1 MSRCTGLIGV
11 PLFCIATLAIAQAP
25 TRAADP
31 IFVRAQTLVSDGNGV
46 AGRALIDSVI
56 AKTPPTSQLYPQAL
70 FWRATLAANAADAE
84 SDYKHIVVDYP
95 LAPQA
100 EDALLRL
107 AQLELA
113 RGDRDG
119 ALNHLQRIPRDYPR
133 SKSLARAS
141 YWTARVLFEKNDI
154 PNACAANA
162 SALAQADVS
171 EVELRNQIQYQ
182 GQRCPAVAAVAT
194 TTAPAAPV
202 PTPVTSATATIPPAS
217 VTAST
222 TSAKAIPATSTASTT
237 PAKVTPATSTASKPV
252 VPAVAVKPEAI
263 VTDSPKVRAPSPVHK
278 TIPIAAVPR
287 PKPPAEANDAK
298 PSIVDPS
305 KAPKA
310 VAESPKAPKAVAENT
325 EPKRNTPVSRGNGY
339 SVQVAA
345 YTHKAEADKLVS
357 SLTKRG
363 YSARVDGSV
372 APFRVRIGRYTTER
386 DAEDALKKLKSKHMD
401 GFVVRAPER

>member
-1 MSRCTGLIGV
+1 MSRWQNLLGL
-11 PLFCIATLAIAQAP
+11 PLFCAASLAAAQAP
-25 TRAADP
+25 AHPADP

-119 ALNHLQRIPRDYPR
+119 ALGHLQRIPRDYPR

-154 PNACAANA
+154 PNACTANA
-162 SALAQADVS
+162 SALAQADAS

-182 GQRCPAVAAVAT
+182 GQRCPLVAT
-194 TTAPAAPV
+194 V
-202 PTPVTSATATIPPAS
+202 PTVTSP
-217 VTAST
+217 T
-222 TSAKAIPATSTASTT
+222 TGTSGNTPATSVTTSTT
-237 PAKVTPATSTASKPV
+237 PAPTSGSASSAIAAPPKPVASAATGRPTAVDTASPTVVSPSTPPKTV
-252 VPAVAVKPEAI
+252 VPA
-263 VTDSPKVRAPSPVHK
+263 H
-278 TIPIAAVPR
+278 R
-287 PKPPAEANDAK
+287 PKPPTEANDSK
-298 PSIVDPS
+298 PSIVDPA

-310 VAESPKAPKAVAENT
+310 TAEKPATKPSTAVSHA
-325 EPKRNTPVSRGNGY
+325 SGY

-345 YTHKAEADKLVS
+345 YSHRPEADKLTAT
-357 SLTKRG
+357 LNKRG

-372 APFRVRIGRYTTER
+372 APFRVRIGRYTTEKE
-386 DAEDALKKLKSKHMD
+386 AEDALKKIKASHMD

>member
-1 MSRCTGLIGV
+1 MSRCSGFIGLQFLCV
-11 PLFCIATLAIAQAP
+11 ATLATAQAP
-25 TRAADP
+25 SRSADP

-113 RGDRDG
+113 RGDRDA

-162 SALAQADVS
+162 NALAQADVS
-171 EVELRNQIQYQ
+171 EIELRNQIQYQ
-182 GQRCPAVAAVAT
+182 GQRCPAAVAT
-194 TTAPAAPV
+194 TTAPVPATTTAPA
-202 PTPVTSATATIPPAS
+202 PTTAISSPAS
-217 VTAST
+217 G
-222 TSAKAIPATSTASTT
+222 TASTT
-237 PAKVTPATSTASKPV
+237 PPKATTTTSASTEPV
-252 VPAVAVKPEAI
+252 VPASVEKPEAVDTASRSTVKAPPTPKTVPS
-263 VTDSPKVRAPSPVHK
+263 VT
-278 TIPIAAVPR
+278 VPR
-287 PKPPAEANDAK
+287 PRPPTEANDSK

-305 KAPKA
+305 KAPKT
-310 VAESPKAPKAVAENT
+310 VAEKPEA
-325 EPKRNTPVSRGNGY
+325 KRNTAPPRGSGY

-345 YTHKAEADKLVS
+345 YTHKAEADKLAS
-357 SLTKRG
+357 SLSKRG

-386 DAEDALKKLKSKHMD
+386 DAEDALRKLKSKHMD

>member
-1 MSRCTGLIGV
+1 MSRWTVLFGV
-11 PLFCIATLAIAQAP
+11 SVFCLATLAAAQAP
-25 TRAADP
+25 PRPTDP
-31 IFVRAQTLVSDGNGV
+31 VFVRAQNLVSDGNGV

-56 AKTPPTSQLYPQAL
+56 AATQPTARLYPEAL

-119 ALNHLQRIPRDYPR
+119 ALGHLQRIPRDYPR

-154 PNACAANA
+154 PNACTANA
-162 SALAQADVS
+162 SALAQADAS
-171 EVELRNQIQYQ
+171 QVELRNQIQYQ
-182 GQRCPAVAAVAT
+182 GQRCPAAVAANPPT
-194 TTAPAAPV
+194 TSASANN
-202 PTPVTSATATIPPAS
+202 PVTP

-222 TSAKAIPATSTASTT
+222 TPRGMPPNTPNATPAAPTSVAGAEREKPRAVDTTTPPVATSSTVPPT
-237 PAKVTPATSTASKPV
+237 V
-252 VPAVAVKPEAI
+252 VQ
-263 VTDSPKVRAPSPVHK
+263 TQ
-278 TIPIAAVPR
+278 R
-287 PKPPAEANDAK
+287 PKPPTEANDAK
-298 PSIVDPS
+298 PSIVDPA

-310 VAESPKAPKAVAENT
+310 AAEKTVTKAST
-325 EPKRNTPVSRGNGY
+325 TPSRGNGY

-345 YTHKAEADKLVS
+345 YTRKAEADKLTS
-357 SLTKRG
+357 TLRKRG
-363 YSARVDGSV
+363 YATRVDGSV
-372 APFRVRIGRYTTER
+372 APFRVRVGRYATEKE
-386 DAEDALKKLKSKHMD
+386 AEDALRKIKANHMD

>member
-1 MSRCTGLIGV
+1 MSRWTVLFGV
-11 PLFCIATLAIAQAP
+11 PLFCVATLAAAQAP
-25 TRAADP
+25 PRPTDP
-31 IFVRAQTLVSDGNGV
+31 VFARAQTLVSDGNGV

-56 AKTPPTSQLYPQAL
+56 AATQPTARLYPEAL

-119 ALNHLQRIPRDYPR
+119 ALGHLQRIPRDYPR

-154 PNACAANA
+154 PNACVANA
-162 SALAQADVS
+162 NALAQADAS
-171 EVELRNQIQYQ
+171 QVELRNQIQYQ
-182 GQRCPAVAAVAT
+182 GQRCPAAVAAVS
-194 TTAPAAPV
+194 
-202 PTPVTSATATIPPAS
+202 TPMTGTSANNPATP

-222 TSAKAIPATSTASTT
+222 TPKSASANTPSATSAAPTSVAEAERKKPRAVDTTT
-237 PAKVTPATSTASKPV
+237 PPVATSSTAARTV
-252 VPAVAVKPEAI
+252 VQ
-263 VTDSPKVRAPSPVHK
+263 TQ
-278 TIPIAAVPR
+278 R
-287 PKPPAEANDAK
+287 PKPPTEANDSK
-298 PSIVDPS
+298 PSIVDPA

-310 VAESPKAPKAVAENT
+310 PAEKIVMKASVT
-325 EPKRNTPVSRGNGY
+325 RSRGNGY

-345 YTHKAEADKLVS
+345 YNHKAEAEKLAS
-357 SLTKRG
+357 SLSKRG
-363 YSARVDGSV
+363 YQARVDGSV
-372 APFRVRIGRYTTER
+372 APFRVRIGRYATEKE
-386 DAEDALKKLKSKHMD
+386 AEDALTKVKANHMD